1 MDRFQEGNK
10 TISIIV
16 PVYRAKRFLEETVAS
31 VQNQTYEDWELLL
44 VDDCSG
50 DGSYELACELAKKDA
65 RIKPILQLENMGAAK
80 ARNRGVDEAQGRY
93 ICFLD
98 ADDIW
103 EKNKLEKEFS
113 FLQEKSA
120 GFVFTGYEFADEEA
134 KGTGKVVHVPGE
146 ITYREALKNTTIFT
160 STVMIDRAVIADEVI
175 YMPQI
180 ASEDTATWW
189 QILKRYG
196 KGYGLNEN
204 LVRYRRSANTLSSN
218 KMVAIKRIW
227 KLYRQQERL
236 SVPYSAYCMCFWA
249 LRAVLRRV

>member
-10 TISIIV
+10 KISIIV
-16 PVYRAKRFLEETVAS
+16 PVYRAKRFLEETVSS
-31 VQNQTYEDWELLL
+31 VQCQTYQDWELLL

-50 DGSYELACELAKKDA
+50 DGSYELALELSKMDA
-65 RIKPILQLENMGAAK
+65 RIKAILQPQNMGAAK
-80 ARNRGVDEAQGRY
+80 ARNRGIDEAQGRY

-103 EKNKLEKEFS
+103 ESTKLEQELS
-113 FLQEKSA
+113 FLQAKKA

-134 KGTGKVVHVPGE
+134 KGTGKIVHVPE
-146 ITYREALKNTTIFT
+146 MITYREALKNTTIFT
-160 STVMIDRAVIADEVI
+160 STVMIDRAVIADEAI

-189 QILKRYG
+189 QILKKYG
-196 KGYGLNEN
+196 KGYGLDKN

-218 KMVAIKRIW
+218 KLVAIKRIW
-227 KLYRQQERL
+227 KLYRQQEGL
-236 SVPYSAYCMCFWA
+236 SVLYSAYCMCFWA

>member
-16 PVYRAKRFLEETVAS
+16 PVYRAKRFLEETVLS

-44 VDDCSG
+44 VDDYSQ
-50 DGSYELACELAKKDA
+50 DGSYELACELAKNDI
-65 RIKPILQLENMGAAK
+65 RMKPILQPENMGAAK
-80 ARNRGVDEAQGRY
+80 ARNRGIDEAQGRY

-103 EKNKLEKEFS
+103 ESNKLEKELA
-113 FLQEKSA
+113 FLQQKNA

-134 KGTGKVVHVPGE
+134 IGTGKIVHVPEE

-160 STVMIDRAVIADEVI
+160 STVMIDRAIVADEVI

-204 LVRYRRSANTLSSN
+204 LVRYRRSANTLSAN